1 MRNSTLVAVLI
12 VTFAMGGVFFNIFIN
27 FWNTEYITVE
37 IDTLDRIIIET
48 RIGNSEPK
56 QLFTYGK
63 TSTVFEERKGS
74 YDVIISVRKITD
86 EDNPINVTVIDKNS
100 RILFSHVF
108 LKSQININ
116 LDEIIQT
123 RVIKY

>member
-12 VTFAMGGVFFNIFIN
+12 VTFAMGGVFFNIYTN
-27 FWNTEYITVE
+27 FWNVDYITVE

-48 RIGNSEPK
+48 RIGSSDPK

-63 TSTVFEERKGS
+63 TSTVFEEHKGS

-86 EDNPINVTVIDKNS
+86 EDNPINVTIIDRNS
-100 RILFSHVF
+100 RILFTHIF

-123 RVIKY
+123 RAIKY